1 MALLFLTGNYQVIGR
16 VVHMNYLQE
25 YFAAKKS
32 MKFGNIQRKP
42 NRLQLEILADTV
54 YIEVCIQKSMNVTT
68 EELSSKNPLL
78 LATCELALGIV
89 TSPYLIYHPHVS
101 L

>member
-25 YFAAKKS
+25 YFAAKES

-42 NRLQLEILADTV
+42 NRLQLEVLADTV
-54 YIEVCIQKSMNVTT
+54 YIEVCIQKKYECNNRGTF
-68 EELSSKNPLL
+68 
-78 LATCELALGIV
+78 I
-89 TSPYLIYHPHVS
+89 
-101 L
+101 